1 MTSLPTVMKSLFP
14 FFLTMMLAGSTT
26 ADEPAAA
33 RPADWAQPIKLD
45 GLPNLHQVSK
55 TLYRCAQ
62 PEDKSAK
69 SINSL
74 GIRTVVNLRA
84 FHSDK
89 DELKGVTATQ
99 VHIKMKTWHAEHEDL
114 VKFLK
119 IAIDPK
125 QAPVLVH
132 CQHGADRTGT
142 VCAVYRMV
150 VQGWTKE
157 EAIREMTDGGYGFH
171 EVWKN
176 LPKWINDLD
185 VEAMRKEVGITSA
198 PPVKPATAKP

>member
-1 MTSLPTVMKSLFP
+1 MKTLFP
-14 FFLTMMLAGSTT
+14 YFFAIILAGAAA

-33 RPADWAQPIKLD
+33 RPADWAQPVKLE

-84 FHSDK
+84 FHSDE
-89 DELKGVTATQ
+89 DELEGVTAKQ
-99 VHIKMKTWHAEHEDL
+99 VHIKMKTWHAEHENM

-142 VCAVYRMV
+142 MCAVYRIV
-150 VQGWTKE
+150 IQGWSKR
-157 EAIREMTDGGYGFH
+157 EAIREMTEGGYGFH
-171 EVWKN
+171 AVWMN
-176 LPKWINDLD
+176 LTHWIRDLD
-185 VEAMRKEVGITSA
+185 VDAVKKAAGIKADTVPSSR
-198 PPVKPATAKP
+198 